1 MPVDKTRFTARQS
14 SPSSR
19 LSPPLAAARAPR
31 RMRIL
36 RLVPV
41 VFTQRHIPNVNPRP
55 RASSS
60 SPIVVIPHRHRIA
73 SHRRARTNIRRR
85 VHRPARG
92 FTTAKVKKRPR
103 RRRRPASR
111 RSSSTARRYRRSRRH
126 SRARRER
133 RRRHR
138 HRCHHHHR
146 HRPSVFVTVAA
157 RSSVS
162 RLPSP
167 VVVVPRF
174 PFITHSGLG
183 PSSRRPTVRPT
194 DRSTDRPFDL
204 PRGLGLLL
212 VRPSVRPI
220 VRSSDRPIVLHD
232 VCRFV
237 TQETVPH
244 NTHTPKKRV
253 SKKKKKETERVV
265 YLFVV
270 V

>member
-19 LSPPLAAARAPR
+19 LSLPFAAARAPR

-41 VFTQRHIPNVNPRP
+41 VFTQRHTPNVNPHP

-111 RSSSTARRYRRSRRH
+111 SSSTARRYRRSRRH

-138 HRCHHHHR
+138 HRCRHHHR

-157 RSSVS
+157 RSPVS
-162 RLPSP
+162 RLPSL
-167 VVVVPRF
+167 F
-174 PFITHSGLG
+174 HSSPDLWSRSLL
-183 PSSRRPTVRPT
+183 PSTDRPT
-194 DRSTDRPFDL
+194 DRSTDRPFD
-204 PRGLGLLL
+204 
-212 VRPSVRPI
+212 RPF
-220 VRSSDRPIVLHD
+220 DRPTEEEG
-232 VCRFV
+232 F
-237 TQETVPH
+237 
-244 NTHTPKKRV
+244 KKGFKKN
-253 SKKKKKETERVV
+253 KKKKTERVV
-265 YLFVV
+265 VRSFVGYLVV
-270 V
+270 

>member
-19 LSPPLAAARAPR
+19 LSPPFAAVRAPR

-41 VFTQRHIPNVNPRP
+41 VFTQRHTPNVNPRP

-60 SPIVVIPHRHRIA
+60 APIVVIPHRHRIA

-111 RSSSTARRYRRSRRH
+111 SSSTARRHRRSRRH

-146 HRPSVFVTVAA
+146 SVFVTVAA

-162 RLPSP
+162 RPPSP
-167 VVVVPRF
+167 VSRRRRSPVV
-174 PFITHSGLG
+174 PFIT
-183 PSSRRPTVRPT
+183 R
-194 DRSTDRPFDL
+194 
-204 PRGLGLLL
+204 
-212 VRPSVRPI
+212 
-220 VRSSDRPIVLHD
+220 
-232 VCRFV
+232 
-237 TQETVPH
+237 
-244 NTHTPKKRV
+244 
-253 SKKKKKETERVV
+253 
-265 YLFVV
+265 
-270 V
+270 

>member
-19 LSPPLAAARAPR
+19 LSLPLAAARAPR

-41 VFTQRHIPNVNPRP
+41 VFTQRHTPNVNPRH

-60 SPIVVIPHRHRIA
+60 SPIVIPHRHRIA

-103 RRRRPASR
+103 RRRRPAS

-183 PSSRRPTVRPT
+183 PSSRRPTDRSTDRPTVRPT
-194 DRSTDRPFDL
+194 DRSTDRP
-204 PRGLGLLL
+204 
-212 VRPSVRPI
+212 
-220 VRSSDRPIVLHD
+220 
-232 VCRFV
+232 
-237 TQETVPH
+237 
-244 NTHTPKKRV
+244 KKRV
-253 SKKKKKETERVV
+253 SKKVSKKRRKKPSASSCTSFVAYLVV
-265 YLFVV
+265 
-270 V
+270 

>member
-19 LSPPLAAARAPR
+19 LSLPLAAARAPR

-36 RLVPV
+36 RVVPV

-60 SPIVVIPHRHRIA
+60 SPIASHRIA

-111 RSSSTARRYRRSRRH
+111 SSSTARRHRRSRRH

-146 HRPSVFVTVAA
+146 HRRRPCSSLSPPGPPSP
-157 RSSVS
+157 VS
-162 RLPSP
+162 RLPSSSSS
-167 VVVVPRF
+167 F
-174 PFITHSGLG
+174 PKGCSIHHPTRGLG
-183 PSSRRPTVRPT
+183 PSSRRPTDRPFDRPTVRPT
-194 DRSTDRPFDL
+194 DRSPDR
-204 PRGLGLLL
+204 
-212 VRPSVRPI
+212 
-220 VRSSDRPIVLHD
+220 
-232 VCRFV
+232 
-237 TQETVPH
+237 
-244 NTHTPKKRV
+244 PKKRV
-253 SKKKKKETERVV
+253 SKKVSKKRRKKPSASCSFVRRVLSSVV
-265 YLFVV
+265 YLVGDFMVFV
-270 V
+270 